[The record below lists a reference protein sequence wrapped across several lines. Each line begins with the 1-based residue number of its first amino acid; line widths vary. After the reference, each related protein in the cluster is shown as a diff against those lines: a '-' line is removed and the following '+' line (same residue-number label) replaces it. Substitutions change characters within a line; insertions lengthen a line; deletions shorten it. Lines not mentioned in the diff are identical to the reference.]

1 MHDNSRGGPVT
12 SSIVKF
18 EARCC
23 TAAVCRYVERKEQ
36 QMQECQDEQPPEE
49 EEDAVPGLP

>member
-1 MHDNSRGGPVT
+1 LHDNSRGGPVT